1 MATARGSCRAASIV
15 ASPKALRA
23 ASPAELARYDMA
35 EPIKVLKGTKFLVDV
50 HFDNSA
56 SKRGNPDATADVYGG
71 TQILER

>member
-1 MATARGSCRAASIV
+1 
-15 ASPKALRA
+15 
-23 ASPAELARYDMA
+23 MA